1 MNMMPRVNVEMGT
14 ELASAARP
22 PATTRP
28 CNGYLFDPRRSTTC
42 PSFIKVAT
50 KSATATKDSSSEMGA
65 LRPSISKQFHDAL
78 SNKHCIAVPCGL
90 RKSVKAGYPPPS
102 TKCDVSATPWVPRP
116 QRSRLVVVAS
126 GPAGG
131 MGASTAA
138 GGRQPD
144 SLPAKLLVGT
154 AVAYI
159 TLMVLIPFANV
170 FYQAFHKGFHVFLEH
185 LMDPDFLHAAKL
197 TLQLAAVSVPVN
209 VLFGLMAAI
218 NITRNEFPG
227 KVLLLSVLDL
237 PFSISPVV
245 TGLMLTLLYGR
256 NGWFGPLLQQAG
268 VNVVFAFTG
277 MALATMFVTLP
288 FVVRELIPILET
300 IDLSQEEAARTLG
313 ANDWQV
319 FWNVTLPNIR
329 QALRSTSP
337 AATPGWQL
345 NQAGGTTTTTT
356 TTTTVTQHNKRPV
369 LLCRTQSVLMA
380 KPIVPARDVGGNA
393 RIWWG
398 LLYGTIL
405 TNARAMGEFGAVSV
419 ISGNILGK
427 TQTLT
432 LFVESAYKEYNT
444 EAAFA
449 AAVLLSSLALFTL
462 FIKDK
467 VEAAAA
473 AETRK

>member
-1 MNMMPRVNVEMGT
+1 
-14 ELASAARP
+14 
-22 PATTRP
+22 
-28 CNGYLFDPRRSTTC
+28 
-42 PSFIKVAT
+42 
-50 KSATATKDSSSEMGA
+50 
-65 LRPSISKQFHDAL
+65 
-78 SNKHCIAVPCGL
+78 
-90 RKSVKAGYPPPS
+90 
-102 TKCDVSATPWVPRP
+102 
-116 QRSRLVVVAS
+116 
-126 GPAGG
+126 
-131 MGASTAA
+131 
-138 GGRQPD
+138 
-144 SLPAKLLVGT
+144 
-154 AVAYI
+154 
-159 TLMVLIPFANV
+159 MVLIPFANV

-268 VNVVFAFTG
+268 INVVFAFTG

-329 QALRSTSP
+329 
-337 AATPGWQL
+337 
-345 NQAGGTTTTTT
+345 
-356 TTTTVTQHNKRPV
+356 
-369 LLCRTQSVLMA
+369 
-380 KPIVPARDVGGNA
+380 
-393 RIWWG
+393 WG

>member
-1 MNMMPRVNVEMGT
+1 MGGHGGSGGKPVEGFW
-14 ELASAARP
+14 P
-22 PATTRP
+22 
-28 CNGYLFDPRRSTTC
+28 
-42 PSFIKVAT
+42 
-50 KSATATKDSSSEMGA
+50 
-65 LRPSISKQFHDAL
+65 
-78 SNKHCIAVPCGL
+78 
-90 RKSVKAGYPPPS
+90 
-102 TKCDVSATPWVPRP
+102 
-116 QRSRLVVVAS
+116 
-126 GPAGG
+126 
-131 MGASTAA
+131 
-138 GGRQPD
+138 
-144 SLPAKLLVGT
+144 KLLVG
-154 AVAYI
+154 AAIAYI
-159 TLMVLIPFANV
+159 ALIVLIPFANV
-170 FYQAFHKGFHVFLEH
+170 FVQAFGNGVHAFAEH
-185 LMDPDFLHAAKL
+185 LLDPDFLHAVKL
-197 TLQLAAVSVPVN
+197 TLLLALVSVPIN
-209 VLFGLMAAI
+209 VIFGLVAAI

-227 KVLLLSVLDL
+227 KVFLLSLLDL

-256 NGWFGPLLQQAG
+256 NGWFGPALAAGG
-268 VNVVFAFTG
+268 VNVVFAFGG

-300 IDLSQEEAARTLG
+300 MDLSQEEAARSLG

-329 QALRSTSP
+329 
-337 AATPGWQL
+337 
-345 NQAGGTTTTTT
+345 
-356 TTTTVTQHNKRPV
+356 
-369 LLCRTQSVLMA
+369 
-380 KPIVPARDVGGNA
+380 
-393 RIWWG
+393 WG

-449 AAVLLSSLALFTL
+449 AAVLLSSLALLTL

-473 AETRK
+473 AETKK